1 MGSGGASFVS
11 FRDLEAWRE
20 AMALTVR
27 VYELS
32 ELFPPSERFGLA
44 SQLRRAAVSIP
55 SNLAEGHAR
64 GATRD
69 FVRFIGMARGSLA
82 EVETQVELAGRL
94 GYIGLTDESSIAA
107 CCDKLGRI
115 LRGLRKSLERNLAKR

>member
-27 VYELS
+27 LYELS
-32 ELFPPSERFGLA
+32 ESFPPSERFGLA

-82 EVETQVELAGRL
+82 EVETQVDLACRL
-94 GYIGLTDESSIAA
+94 GYIGASDESSVAA
-107 CCDKLGRI
+107 RCDKLGRI
-115 LRGLRKSLERNLAKR
+115 LRGLRKSLERNLATR

>member
-1 MGSGGASFVS
+1 MGSGGAPFAS

-20 AMALTVR
+20 AMALAVHL
-27 VYELS
+27 YELS
-32 ELFPPSERFGLA
+32 TRLPSAERFGLI

-69 FVRFIGMARGSLA
+69 FIRFIGMARGSLA
-82 EVETQVELAGRL
+82 EAETQVELAGRL
-94 GYIGLTDESSIAA
+94 GYVVRSEISVTMAR
-107 CCDKLGRI
+107 CDKLGRI
-115 LRGLRKSLERNLAKR
+115 LRGLRKSLEQKLAKH